1 MELPKHIDDI
11 LQTIEREPVRVSFKG
26 TKTRTKSEFAKESDI
41 NNIVKRCMNGAA
53 MPTGSRTPLFGD
65 FTEVADF
72 SSAQTLIAQA
82 NAEFEQLPSNV
93 REKFGNDVSAL
104 MDFLDDE
111 NNLAEAVELGLA
123 PKPELEPKNTQETT
137 QKAAPEPT
145 LSDSEVSG

>member
-1 MELPKHIDDI
+1 MELPQHIDEI
-11 LQTIEREPVRVSFKG
+11 LERIPVQVSFKG
-26 TKTRTKSEFAKESDI
+26 TKTRTKSEFADEANI
-41 NNIVKRCMNGAA
+41 NNIVKRCMSGAV

-82 NAEFEQLPSNV
+82 NAEFEQLPSTI

-111 NNLAEAVELGLA
+111 NNLDEAIELGLA
-123 PKPELEPKNTQETT
+123 PKPDSEPKNTEVNA
-137 QKAAPEPT
+137 QKAAPEET
-145 LSDSEVSG
+145 LSESEVSG

>member
-1 MELPKHIDDI
+1 MEPQHIDEI
-11 LQTIEREPVRVSFKG
+11 LERIPVQLSFKG
-26 TKTRTKSEFAKESDI
+26 TKTRTKSEFADEANI

-53 MPTGSRTPLFGD
+53 MPTGGRTPLFGD

-93 REKFGNDVSAL
+93 REKFGNDVSKL

-111 NNLAEAVELGLA
+111 NNLDEAIELGLA
-123 PKPELEPKNTQETT
+123 PKPEPEPKTIDETAHE
-137 QKAAPEPT
+137 AAPEPT
-145 LSDSEVSG
+145 LSESEVSG